1 MRTTKLILTALS
13 LLLTTWSLNAQENYK
28 IYPVPQHQTVSA
40 ATASIN
46 GTVYITA
53 ESGIDQ
59 ATLDRAADV
68 LRSHGIST
76 AATSK
81 PVKGASNLILG
92 VNGSKGCAD
101 KAADRLRLCREVFGK
116 PKYDRHILSMT
127 ADKAGNA
134 QILVLGENTDAAF
147 CGLASLEQIL
157 DCGSTDLCCVTLY
170 DYADVQNRG
179 VIEGYYG
186 VPYSAEVT
194 KDLFRFMARY
204 KLNTYMYGAKS
215 DPYHSRFWSQPY
227 PETITDDQVRLG
239 YLSQKMLSEITEVAH
254 ASKVNFIWAIHPG
267 DAFTAKEST
276 GINSRIMEKFES
288 MYALGVRQF
297 GVFVDDVGVPYDAPS
312 QKICADRL
320 TELQEMVD
328 ARWNAPGTSPAD
340 MVKPLHY
347 VPQLYAYSWNTR
359 EKAQQF
365 FNSLSGTPSKVN
377 IYITGRAV
385 WTVPNNYDLDL
396 VHEWLGRPVSW
407 WWNYPCNDNDMS
419 KLFPMDMYSNFKDE
433 KHIDN
438 LARLEDGLNTNTLIL
453 NPMQQGE
460 ISKISLFSAADYAWN
475 NAGFDNDRSWAAA
488 IPAVV
493 GADRAEAFR
502 YAAPYLRYF
511 DADAIGYT
519 VRQYRLSVEEG
530 HPRPGNLI
538 GRMKKLID
546 CCSALEGMQ
555 TSPVQSERL
564 FFEDMKPWL
573 LKLKA
578 MAQEA
583 LDLLEGRPSSGVD
596 FDTDPA
602 FKFEILNGMGED
614 IRLEVITAEPA
625 AEVLMPLI
633 QSLRNAR

>member
-1 MRTTKLILTALS
+1 MRTTKLILTALTM
-13 LLLTTWSLNAQENYK
+13 LLTTWSLNAQENYK
-28 IYPVPQHQTVSA
+28 IYPVPQQQSVCANTVS
-40 ATASIN
+40 TN
-46 GTVYITA
+46 GNVFLVA

-59 ATLDRAADV
+59 ATIDRANDV
-68 LRSHGIST
+68 LLSHGINCT
-76 AATSK
+76 ITTK
-81 PVKGASNLILG
+81 VKKGASNLILG
-92 VNGSKGCAD
+92 VAGSHGIAD
-101 KAADRLRLCREVFGK
+101 KMADKLHLCREVFGK

-134 QILVLGENTDAAF
+134 QILVLGEDTDATF

-157 DCGSTDLCCVTLY
+157 DCGSEGLNCVTIY
-170 DYADVQNRG
+170 DYADIQNRG

-227 PETITDDQVRLG
+227 PETITEDQVRLG
-239 YLSQKMLSEITEVAH
+239 YLSQAMLKDIAKVAH
-254 ASKVNFIWAIHPG
+254 ATKVNFIWAIHPG
-267 DAFTAKEST
+267 DAFTARDSKD
-276 GINSRIMEKFES
+276 INSRIMEKFES
-288 MYALGVRQF
+288 MYSLGVRQF

-328 ARWNAPGTSPAD
+328 ARWNTAGASAD
-340 MVKPLHY
+340 AKVKPLHY

-359 EKAQQF
+359 ENARQF

-460 ISKISLFSAADYAWN
+460 ISKICLFSAADYAWN
-475 NAGFDNDRSWAAA
+475 NAGFDNERSWSAA
-488 IPAVV
+488 IPATV
-493 GADRAEAFR
+493 GAEWAEAFR
-502 YAAPYLRYF
+502 YVAPYLRYF

-519 VRQYRLSVEEG
+519 VREYKKSINKG
-530 HPRPGNLI
+530 NPRPGNLI
-538 GRMKKLID
+538 GRMEKLVE
-546 CCSALEGMQ
+546 CCSVLEGMQ
-555 TSPVQSERL
+555 ASSKQSDRL
-564 FFEDMKPWL
+564 FFEDMRPWL

-578 MAQEA
+578 MAEET
-583 LDLLEGRPSSGVD
+583 LNLLEGRPSSGVD

-625 AEVLMPLI
+625 AEVLLPFI
-633 QSLRNAR
+633 ESLRAGN